1 MASKNVLMKAFASD
15 ATDFA
20 PDLLAIQEQPPARL
34 PRTVGYVTGGLFV
47 TLVLW
52 AVFGKLDIVASA
64 EGRLVPRN
72 YSRVLQP
79 AEAGVVR
86 EVLVRDGDEVKAG
99 QVLLRMDATTAGA
112 DMGALQADA
121 ALKDLSLRR
130 IDAELRGLPLLQE
143 VRDPPALAAQVL
155 AQYRARRQ
163 SYLDALAQEQATL
176 ARSQHD
182 LEAARQ
188 QLAKLQATLP
198 LYQQT
203 AKSYERLVKEGFVS
217 ELGGNDKLR
226 DRIEKERELQSQ
238 QASTRA
244 LEAAVDQSV
253 QKLAQIKSTYESQLL
268 NERIDM
274 QNQQQR
280 TQAELQ
286 KQAYRSAL
294 LELRASADGV
304 VKDMVTNTPGT
315 VVQPGVVL
323 LNLVPKGEPLLAEVS
338 IRNEDVGFVA
348 PGQAVKLK
356 LQAYPFQKYGLL
368 EGRVQVVGADSIA
381 NDPQKAAAMGQ
392 APQSY
397 KALVTLSSQA
407 LNTAGS
413 QPLKL
418 TPGMVV
424 QAEIS
429 QGQRTVLEYLLS
441 PVQKV
446 AQESARER

>member
-1 MASKNVLMKAFASD
+1 VKFEN
-15 ATDFA
+15 DFQ

-34 PRTVGYVTGGLFV
+34 PRIVGYVTGGLFV
-47 TLVLW
+47 VLAVW
-52 AVFGKLDIVASA
+52 AVLGKLDIITSA

-79 AEAGVVR
+79 AEAGIVR

-99 QVLLRMDATTAGA
+99 QVLMRMDATTASA
-112 DMGALQADA
+112 DMGTLRADA
-121 ALKDLSLRR
+121 ALKALGLRR
-130 IDAELRGLPLLQE
+130 IDAELRGHPLLLD
-143 VRDPPALAAQVL
+143 VRDPPDLASQVL

-176 ARSQHD
+176 ERAQHE

-188 QLAKLQATLP
+188 QLTKLQATVP

-217 ELGGNDKLR
+217 ELGANDKLR
-226 DRIEKERELQSQ
+226 DKIEKEQELKSQESSMGALASAVQQSN
-238 QASTRA
+238 
-244 LEAAVDQSV
+244 
-253 QKLAQIKSTYESQLL
+253 QKLAQIKSSYEAQLL
-268 NERIDM
+268 NERVDL
-274 QNQQQR
+274 QSQQQR
-280 TQAELQ
+280 TQGELQ
-286 KQAYRSAL
+286 KQVYKSGL
-294 LELRASADGV
+294 LELKATEDGI
-304 VKDMVTNTPGT
+304 VKDMATYTPGA

-323 LNLVPKGEPLLAEVS
+323 LNLVPKSEPLLAEVA
-338 IRNEDVGFVA
+338 IHNEDVGFVA
-348 PGQAVKLK
+348 PGQRVKLK

-368 EGRVQVVGADSIA
+368 EGVVELVGADSSS

-392 APQSY
+392 SPQSY
-397 KALVTLSSQA
+397 KALVKLSSQTLSTPGQQA
-407 LNTAGS
+407 
-413 QPLKL
+413 LKL

-446 AQESARER
+446 VQEAGRER